1 MNRHAE
7 NQERELLEEIS
18 DIVTSAKLAKVK
30 EQYEEAG
37 RHYHS
42 WDHALD
48 VIAAV
53 TALPLPHGETRQA
66 HLLAAL
72 FHDVVYV
79 PGAKDNEARSA
90 DLLDEM
96 CPGSVLGR
104 ELIMATETHAVAT
117 RENTDP
123 RFWDFMD
130 CDILAIALP
139 CWPLAIANDWN
150 VGAELVPIY
159 GLEASA
165 AGRVQFLTNWLAK
178 PSVFLGD
185 FYGSTHEWQARKN
198 LTALIKF
205 KGHDFSAVL

>member
-1 MNRHAE
+1 MNRHSE
-7 NQERELLEEIS
+7 NQEKALLKEVA
-18 DIVTSAKLAKVK
+18 DIVFPRDLARVK
-30 EQYEEAG
+30 AQYEEAG
-37 RHYHS
+37 RYYHS

-53 TALPLPHGETRQA
+53 TTLPLPYGEVRMA

-90 DLLDEM
+90 DVLSELFPE
-96 CPGSVLGR
+96 SVLAR
-104 ELIMATETHAVAT
+104 ELVMATETHAVAT
-117 RENTDP
+117 RANTDP

-130 CDILAIALP
+130 CDILGIAEP

-150 VGAELVPIY
+150 VGAELVPVY

-165 AGRVQFLTNWLAK
+165 AGRAQFLANWLAK
-178 PSVFLGD
+178 PSIFLGD

-198 LTALIKF
+198 LTALIEF
-205 KGHDFSAVL
+205 KGHDFGAY